1 MQPYEI
7 FSKVKKSRRNNL
19 TELESREVLTHY
31 NIPLVKGEI
40 VKSVDEAKRLIEKIG
55 YPVALK
61 VVSRQIIHKSDVGG
75 VMLNIK
81 NEKELF
87 QDYHQLIK
95 NIEKNAPNATI
106 DGIFVQEMLPRDIEV
121 IVGGKKDSTFGQT
134 IAFGFGGIFVEIFDD
149 ISFRVVPITKED
161 ALEMIKEIKAQKI
174 LEGYRGKRPADV
186 NALVDVLLKTSK
198 LLQENP
204 EIKELDINPIFAL
217 PDRAVAGDARIII
230 E

>member
-7 FSKVKKSRRNNL
+7 FNKVKKSRRNNL

-40 VKSVDEAKRLIEKIG
+40 VKSVDEAKKFIEKIG
-55 YPVALK
+55 YPIVLK
-61 VVSRQIIHKSDVGG
+61 VVSRQIIHKSDVDG
-75 VMLNIK
+75 VMLDIK

-95 NIEKNAPNATI
+95 NVEKNSPNATI

-121 IVGGKKDSTFGQT
+121 IVGGKKDPTFGQT
-134 IAFGFGGIFVEIFDD
+134 IAFGFGGIFVEVFDD

-174 LEGYRGKRPADV
+174 LEGYRGKKPADV
-186 NALVDVLLKTSK
+186 NALVDILLKTSK

-217 PDRAVAGDARIII
+217 PDRAVTGDARIII